1 MCPRFQSFTCV
12 EYNAEV
18 DNENSSLEGKEKK
31 AEKGLKEKEK
41 ANTEEEIMRR
51 SILIYHWDVILT
63 AVVKVEFFYCTSKV
77 VILPC
82 SSLSCNE

>member
-51 SILIYHWDVILT
+51 SILIYH
-63 AVVKVEFFYCTSKV
+63 
-77 VILPC
+77 
-82 SSLSCNE
+82 